1 VAAAGHDRLPGPLT
15 HGTALPLLRVQP
27 PPPRMPASAVRW
39 VATSHLVHGVVLE
52 LTRRLTVRLLR
63 R

>member
-1 VAAAGHDRLPGPLT
+1 
-15 HGTALPLLRVQP
+15 
-27 PPPRMPASAVRW
+27 MPASAVRW